1 MFRMLPVSATA
12 EKKKALVS
20 EPAEKKKS
28 RVLPPGECFGLRSE
42 QTGKY
47 VQCAPDESKKAGG
60 SRIEATA
67 DGVAGER
74 ARFFVEPPVSSDA
87 DEELELVHIRCC
99 YNNQYWAP
107 VQDGGATSYIVSTA
121 DEPDESLSNMTCTL
135 FEPFWVDDTA
145 KSTIRLSILYLYSY
159 VHTLFIRKFN
169 SALRCYSYINN
180 TS

>member
-1 MFRMLPVSATA
+1 MLPVSATA

-20 EPAEKKKS
+20 APAEKKKS
-28 RVLPPGECFGLRSE
+28 PVLPPGKCFGLRSE

-67 DGVAGER
+67 DSVAGER
-74 ARFFVEPPVSSDA
+74 ARFFVEPPVSDA
-87 DEELELVHIRCC
+87 DEELERVHIRCC

-121 DEPDESLSNMTCTL
+121 DEPDENLSNMTCTL
-135 FEPFWVDDTA
+135 FEPFWADDTA
-145 KSTIRLSILYLYSY
+145 KPIIRLSILYLYSY
-159 VHTLFIRKFN
+159 VHHFHPKFN
-169 SALRCYSYINN
+169 SAPRCHLLII
-180 TS
+180 